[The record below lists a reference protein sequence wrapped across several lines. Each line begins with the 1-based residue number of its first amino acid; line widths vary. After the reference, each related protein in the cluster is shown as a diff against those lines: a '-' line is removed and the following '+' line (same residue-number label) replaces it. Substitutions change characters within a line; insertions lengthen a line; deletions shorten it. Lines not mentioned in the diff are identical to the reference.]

1 MIVKFFELK
10 KKNLKEIQFF
20 LLYGNN
26 KGLIEETY
34 REVIKPAKKGS
45 AFIYDDDEI
54 IKNAQNFEETILN
67 KSFFDNEKL
76 IIINRTSDK
85 ILRIIE
91 KIIEKDLKDI
101 TIILIS
107 GILEKKSR
115 LRNFFEK
122 SEKTIIVPFYEDNYQ
137 SLNLITNNFLK
148 EKKILLSTQNI
159 NLIIER
165 CRGDRI
171 NLINELRKIEN
182 FSKNNSIIFRF
193 FRELLVRFI
202 RSKIFIKQLA
212 SLQFF

>member
-1 MIVKFFELK
+1 M
-10 KKNLKEIQFF
+10 
-20 LLYGNN
+20 
-26 KGLIEETY
+26 
-34 REVIKPAKKGS
+34 
-45 AFIYDDDEI
+45 
-54 IKNAQNFEETILN
+54 
-67 KSFFDNEKL
+67 
-76 IIINRTSDK
+76 
-85 ILRIIE
+85 LRIIE

-182 FSKNNSIIFRF
+182 FFEK
-193 FRELLVRFI
+193 
-202 RSKIFIKQLA
+202 
-212 SLQFF
+212 

>member
-10 KKNLKEIQFF
+10 KKNLKGIQFF

-34 REVIKPAKKGS
+34 HEVIKPAKKGS
-45 AFIYDDDEI
+45 TFTYDEDEI

-76 IIINRTSDK
+76 IIINRTTDK
-85 ILRIIE
+85 MLRIIE

-148 EKKILLSTQNI
+148 EKKFYYQLKILI
-159 NLIIER
+159 
-165 CRGDRI
+165 
-171 NLINELRKIEN
+171 
-182 FSKNNSIIFRF
+182 
-193 FRELLVRFI
+193 
-202 RSKIFIKQLA
+202 
-212 SLQFF
+212 